1 MALATLLMWPF
12 SSLLRGLPY
21 LVAVAWIITAA
32 LYDVNIVLQQSLFIV
47 VYFYLTN
54 GLERLLLNWIGHG
67 DNSNTSLV
75 LFSSFINSSALAVL
89 VIGYLFGLSPLGS
102 SNSGP
107 LTSIATT
114 GYALLLQLLEPVVM
128 FIETV
133 QVIRLIFSVGDWLR
147 EKVHEEDDEK
157 SSATLYKGIIILGTT
172 LNYGLS
178 LAGTIYLIRQESH
191 LFAL

>member
-1 MALATLLMWPF
+1 MALATLLMWPVG
-12 SSLLRGLPY
+12 SLLRGLPY

-47 VYFYLTN
+47 AYFYLTN
-54 GLERLLLNWIGHG
+54 GLERLLLRWVGHG
-67 DNSNTSLV
+67 DNNNTSLV

-102 SNSGP
+102 SNSGL

-147 EKVHEEDDEK
+147 EKVHDESDEK
-157 SSATLYKGIIILGTT
+157 SSVTFYKGIIILGTT